1 MIKNTKTPTYLRRYT
16 DLPSLLH
23 ILRTKSLTLL
33 DPATWDDKNDSFFMS
48 LFKKEKNL
56 KSLLALCFTQAPE
69 TYHHWRVFSNGPSG
83 VCLVFNQSTLLEDF
97 DLNPEISCGPMEY
110 LTLANAR
117 KRGKIQCD
125 ELPFVKRYGY
135 KPEHEFRTIY
145 GSKTEQISSLPIPIR
160 LSSIRS
166 ISLSPW
172 MHPTLRD
179 STVKAIRENQGCEKL
194 KISRSTL
201 ISNDEWKRLGAGGK

>member
-1 MIKNTKTPTYLRRYT
+1 MNGTETIQKAI
-16 DLPSLLH
+16 D
-23 ILRTKSLTLL
+23 
-33 DPATWDDKNDSFFMS
+33 FC
-48 LFKKEKNL
+48 EQNL
-56 KSLLALCFTQAPE
+56 NGEITVDELAARSGYSV
-69 TYHHWRVFSNGPSG
+69 YHFCRMFQHAVG
-83 VCLVFNQSTLLEDF
+83 
-97 DLNPEISCGPMEY
+97 CGPMEY

-145 GSKTEQISSLPIPIR
+145 GSKTEQISSLSIPIR
-160 LSSIRS
+160 ISSIRS